1 MDHAERTARAH
12 PNLVYAEPDRGHRL
26 PIRWLRAGLDE
37 PELNARF
44 MASRL
49 REVPEAS
56 KAVAEPNDL
65 LHAIISDQV

>member
-1 MDHAERTARAH
+1 
-12 PNLVYAEPDRGHRL
+12 
-26 PIRWLRAGLDE
+26 
-37 PELNARF
+37 